1 MSVLDP
7 VDGIGLTMLTM
18 RSINRV
24 PAKDC
29 QTGYRS
35 FIIYYFS
42 PTGAFYF
49 TCEVLI
55 YQYMLFITITS
66 MLCEAKMKLGKHSQ
80 AGLADSK

>member
-24 PAKDC
+24 PA
-29 QTGYRS
+29 
-35 FIIYYFS
+35 
-42 PTGAFYF
+42 TGAFYF